1 MKPLN
6 LDNSPCSPTSSN
18 CIIWQGPSLDC
29 IKLCKGDTISE
40 VTAKLAT
47 ELCTVMAQLNVN
59 DYDLSC
65 FDLTT
70 CAPVDFQA
78 LIQFLIN
85 HICALENLTPTS
97 GSNGS
102 PACPDCVV
110 TMAPCFVQNNQTTS
124 QLVDYVNLIA
134 QRICSLI
141 TEIEGLQ
148 TQITDLN
155 TRVFTLESNAAQGQ
169 SYTLP
174 SVIVDYTLQDI
185 PFIGLN
191 GPATEID
198 IVLNALINDPTYGY
212 GALRT
217 ATGLPAE
224 LVASVASQTIT
235 SSRNS
240 LTYGTAMSVAY
251 AGWISTPLTIADTIT
266 DAWISILDIFTY
278 LETTVSTT
286 IVTAGDNIVVTPVTV
301 GTTTTY
307 TVGSTGT
314 DTIVAG
320 LIINDARQPINGAIA
335 TKTPALVTGL
345 LDSQIIYRYN
355 SFASNNVLVEA
366 TATPGAYVAT
376 GSIPVCR
383 FGSFDNETTGEFTVS
398 ETGTYLIEATA
409 NLKSDN
415 TSSVYWQTGVDAG
428 SFGIGVLKGGTEI
441 LVGQYQSTLPSIN
454 KNVNVSTSV
463 TAYLVDTTVI
473 KIGLLNLTDRSYTG
487 NGYTS
492 ADNITFSITQIKK

>member
-18 CIIWQGPSLDC
+18 CVIWQGPSLDC

-40 VTAKLAT
+40 VTAKLAN

-65 FDLTT
+65 FELTT

-85 HICALENLTPTS
+85 HICALENVTPTNN
-97 GSNGS
+97 SNGTS
-102 PACPDCVV
+102 TCPDCVV

-148 TQITDLN
+148 TQINDLDI
-155 TRVFTLESNAAQGQ
+155 RVFTLESDAARGD
-169 SYTLP
+169 SFTLP
-174 SVIVDYTLQDI
+174 SVIVDYTLQDV

-198 IVLNALINDPTYGY
+198 VVLNALINDPIYGY

-235 SSRNS
+235 SSRDS

-251 AGWISTPLTIADTIT
+251 VDWIGAPLTIADTIT

-278 LETTVSTT
+278 LETSVSSTV
-286 IVTAGDNIVVTPVTV
+286 VAAGENITVVPVTV
-301 GTTTTY
+301 GTETTY
-307 TVGSTGT
+307 TINATGLNSF
-314 DTIVAG
+314 VAQTV
-320 LIINDARQPINGAIA
+320 IDSNYQPIIGSIPAVDPA
-335 TKTPALVTGL
+335 TVTG
-345 LDSQIIYRYN
+345 IIDGIPAYRYN
-355 SFASNNVLVEA
+355 SVSVNNATVTA
-366 TATPGAYVAT
+366 TATPGAYVAN
-376 GSIPVCR
+376 GSIPDCT
-383 FGSFDNETTGEFTVS
+383 FGSLDNDTTGEFTIT
-398 ETGTYLIEATA
+398 EDGTYLIEGFAY
-409 NLKSDN
+409 LKADDGS
-415 TSSVYWQTGVDAG
+415 TVYWQTGPLQG
-428 SFGIGVLKGGTEI
+428 MFGLGLIGASDTVRG
-441 LVGQYQSTLPSIN
+441 GQYCSTIIDIS
-454 KNVNVSTSV
+454 KQVAVTTSV
-463 TAYLVDTTVI
+463 TTYLAAGSIVKLT
-473 KIGLLNLTDRSYTG
+473 LLNLTDRSYTG
-487 NGYTS
+487 NGYTN
-492 ADNITFSITQIKK
+492 ADVLKFSITQIKK